1 MPKNF
6 ARGLACASMFAIGIG
21 FASFAMAQDAP
32 GVTKDE
38 ITLGAWS
45 ALTGPFAVYGVP
57 GVAGQTAYYGLLNE
71 QGGVNGRKI
80 RVITEDHAY
89 NPQQAVAAARKL
101 VDSDQVLAIQGSY
114 ATGPSA
120 ATFPYLEQ
128 SGVPY
133 VMPYGGAVDW
143 YDPVRP
149 LVVGAQTLLDHQAR
163 ALGRWAGKDGF
174 GNVLVIHAAVA
185 AFEKVASNVEPG
197 LRSASADAKLEMMP
211 VKIGTTDYA
220 PIALE
225 VAGKKPDAIVFI
237 GTIIELAALAKELK
251 QQNVE
256 TQLFTYGGNV
266 TSDLIN
272 LGGDAVEGL
281 RSVSLSY
288 TVDSDQPAVQEYRDA
303 LAKFA
308 PSEQPDYGSL
318 LTFALA
324 KVTAEAI
331 RLAGEPLT
339 RESLVAGFEKLED
352 YDSGILGKVTITPDN
367 HLGTSE
373 VLRVEIKD
381 GKWSQIGEFVD
392 SVGEW

>member
-1 MPKNF
+1 MSRNF
-6 ARGLACASMFAIGIG
+6 AQRLACACALALSAG
-21 FASFAMAQDAP
+21 FSSFALAQDAP

-38 ITLGAWS
+38 IKLGAWT

-57 GVAGQTAYYGLLNE
+57 GVAGQAAYYGLLNE

-80 RVITEDHAY
+80 TVITEDHAY

-120 ATFPYLEQ
+120 ATFPYLDQ
-128 SGVPY
+128 QGVPY
-133 VMPYGGAVDW
+133 IMPYGGAVDW
-143 YDPVRP
+143 YEPVRP
-149 LVVGAQTLLDHQAR
+149 LVIGAQTLLDYQAR

-174 GNVLVIHAAVA
+174 KNVLVIHAAVA
-185 AFEKVASNVEPG
+185 AYEKVASNVEPG
-197 LRSASADAKLEMMP
+197 LRSASSDAKLEMMP
-211 VKIGTTDYA
+211 VKMGTTDYA

-251 QQNVE
+251 QQSVE
-256 TQLFTYGGNV
+256 TQIFTYGGNV
-266 TSDLIN
+266 TADLIN

-288 TVDSDQPAVQEYRDA
+288 TIDSDQPTVQEYRDA

-308 PSEQPDYGSL
+308 PGEEPDYGSL
-318 LTFALA
+318 LTYGLA
-324 KVTAEAI
+324 KIAAEGI
-331 RLAGEPLT
+331 RLSDEPLT
-339 RESLVAGFEKLED
+339 RESLVKGFEKLKD
-352 YDSGILGKVTITPDN
+352 YESGILGKVTITADS
-367 HLGTSE
+367 HLGTTQ

-381 GKWSQIGEFVD
+381 GNWSQIGDFID
-392 SVGEW
+392 SLGDW